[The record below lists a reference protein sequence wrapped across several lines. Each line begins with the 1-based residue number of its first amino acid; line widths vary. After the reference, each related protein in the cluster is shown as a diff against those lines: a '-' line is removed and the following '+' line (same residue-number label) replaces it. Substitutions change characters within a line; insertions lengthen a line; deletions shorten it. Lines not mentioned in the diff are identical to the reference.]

1 MNHKHSDTLLLHFSD
16 THICAPG
23 RLLLDRVDTAAL
35 LKQAVASVLAAPY
48 RPDALLISGDLVDR
62 GSVEEYEHL
71 RRLLAPLACPIY
83 LMAGNHDER
92 IALQAALPEFCPASA
107 LPPFVQ
113 YAADIGGLRLIT
125 LDTVVPGAPHG
136 ELCEQRLAWL
146 ERCLSEAPERPT
158 IVAMHHPPFATGIAH
173 MDAMGLLKGAPELE
187 ALLRRHPQV
196 ERLLCGHL
204 HRPIQRRFGG
214 TLAMTVP
221 STAHQIHLDLAP
233 DAAALFCLEPPG
245 YALHLLREGQ
255 VLTHLVASGQH
266 GEPQA
271 F

>member
-1 MNHKHSDTLLLHFSD
+1 MTSAHDPLLLHFSD

-23 RLLLDRVDTAAL
+23 RLLLDRIDTAAL

-48 RPDALLISGDLVDR
+48 RPDALLISGDLVDC
-62 GSVEEYEHL
+62 GSAEEYAHL
-71 RRLLAPLACPIY
+71 RLLLAPLACPIY

-92 IALQAALPEFCPASA
+92 IALRQALPEFCPLSE
-107 LPPFVQ
+107 LPQFLQ
-113 YAADIGGLRLIT
+113 YTVDIGGLRLIA
-125 LDTVVPGAPHG
+125 LDSVVAGAPHG

-146 ERCLSEAPERPT
+146 ERRLSEAPERPT

-173 MDAMGLLKGAPELE
+173 MDAMGLLKGGPELE

-204 HRPIQRRFGG
+204 HRPIQCRWGG
-214 TLAMTVP
+214 TLAMTLP
-221 STAHQIHLDLAP
+221 STAHQIHLDLAAEAP
-233 DAAALFCLEPPG
+233 ALFCLEPPG
-245 YALHLLREGQ
+245 YALHLLRKGQ
-255 VLTHLVASGQH
+255 VLTHLAASGRH
-266 GEPQA
+266 CAPQP

>member
-1 MNHKHSDTLLLHFSD
+1 MSTPTLLLHFSD
-16 THICAPG
+16 THITEPG
-23 RLLLDRVDTAAL
+23 RLLLGRVDTASL
-35 LKQAVASVLAAPY
+35 LQQAVASVLAAAY
-48 RPDALLISGDLVDR
+48 GPDALLISGDLVDH
-62 GSVEEYEHL
+62 GSAETYAHL
-71 RRLLAPLACPIY
+71 RQLLAPLSCPIY

-92 IALQAALPEFCPASA
+92 VALRQALPECCPSGE
-107 LPPFVQ
+107 LPAFLQ
-113 YAADIGGLRLIT
+113 YAVDIGGLRLIA
-125 LDTVVPGAPHG
+125 LDTVVPDAPHG
-136 ELCEQRLAWL
+136 ELCEERLAWL
-146 ERCLSEAPERPT
+146 ERRLSEAPQRPT
-158 IVAMHHPPFATGIAH
+158 VVAMHHPPFATGIAQ
-173 MDAMGLLKGAPELE
+173 MDALGLLKGGPELE

-233 DAAALFCLEPPG
+233 EAPALFCLEPPG

-255 VLTHLVASGQH
+255 VLTHLVASGRY

>member
-1 MNHKHSDTLLLHFSD
+1 MNKPHDTLLLQFSD
-16 THICAPG
+16 PHVCAPG
-23 RLLLDRVDTAAL
+23 RLLLDRVDTAAF
-35 LKQAVASVLAAPY
+35 LKQAVASVLAAPD
-48 RPDALLISGDLVDR
+48 RPDALLITGDLVDH
-62 GSVEEYEHL
+62 GSAEEYAHL
-71 RRLLAPLACPIY
+71 RQLLSPLACPIY

-92 IALQAALPEFCPASA
+92 MALQAALPEFCPASE
-107 LPPFVQ
+107 LPPFLQ
-113 YAADIGGLRLIT
+113 YTVDIGALRLIA
-125 LDTVVPGAPHG
+125 LDSVVPGAPHG

-146 ERCLSEAPERPT
+146 ERRLGEAPQRPT

-173 MDAMGLLKGAPELE
+173 MDAMGLLKGGPELE

-221 STAHQIHLDLAP
+221 STAHQIHLDLGASAEP
-233 DAAALFCLEPPG
+233 LFCLEPPG

-255 VLTHLVASGQH
+255 VLTHLAASGRH
-266 GEPQA
+266 GEPQP